1 VKGGATPVA
10 VLIALGTVAIALLT
24 GACAGPSYT
33 IVNDPFD
40 IAETTGAPDISA
52 IVDAGG
58 GDVTLEGP
66 LAMEASDGIAVI
78 GETLWIRGSSFGRQP
93 TVEVGGRPAAVL
105 GRTREG
111 GLVVRVPAGTPTGSQ
126 PVVVSNEIGKS
137 ERPIT
142 VRRYAAV
149 LAPGSG
155 QIGWAEVGVDGPIA
169 TGATPVPGAR
179 WLALSSDGRAAYV
192 AESRGGTLDVI
203 DLPAPGAPKVIY
215 KLELGNAGGPVLAL
229 CAAAR
234 AQLLAVVRAN
244 DVVLVDTSSPLHPA
258 RSEPRAFP
266 QAVRDARIAAADL
279 SPDGKLLAIATETG
293 NQVIILDLGPAGHTP
308 IASVLPIAPEVRESI
323 LADLAFAPAGD
334 TLWVLSGDTPRS
346 AVVGPEPTELRAV
359 RLTADSQTLVRLSAA
374 RVVEVPD
381 AAAPLRLGVG
391 RALPLASGAAIRLP
405 PERNTVFFAA
415 SAHAVGESRIFRVG
429 SEDAATVTVAS
440 PARVGRPDISPE
452 GRWLLAPAASPDGAV
467 RVLAMAIDG
476 RPAPAGATRPVDA
489 VAAVAG
495 EMPAAARPAPELRI
509 QP

>member
-1 VKGGATPVA
+1 VKLAATPVA
-10 VLIALGTVAIALLT
+10 VLIAFLAGS
-24 GACAGPSYT
+24 CAGPSFT
-33 IVNDPFD
+33 IVDDPFD

-58 GDVTLEGP
+58 GDVTLSGP
-66 LAMEASDGIAVI
+66 LAMEASDGVAVI

-105 GRTREG
+105 GRTRDG
-111 GLVVRVPAGTPTGSQ
+111 GLVVRVPAGAPTGSQ
-126 PVVVSNEIGKS
+126 AVVVSNEIGKS
-137 ERPIT
+137 ERPISI
-142 VRRYAAV
+142 RRYAAV

-155 QIGWAEVGVDGPIA
+155 QIGWTEVAADGPIA
-169 TGATPVPGAR
+169 AGATPVPGAR

-192 AESRGGTLDVI
+192 AEARGGTLDVI
-203 DLPAPGAPKVIY
+203 DLPAPGAPRVVY

-266 QAVRDARIAAADL
+266 QAVRDAKIAAADL
-279 SPDGKLLAIATETG
+279 SPDGKLLAIATEAG
-293 NQVIILDLGPAGHTP
+293 NQLVMLDLGVEGHTP
-308 IASVLPIAPEVRESI
+308 IASVLPFAPEIRESI

-346 AVVGPEPTELRAV
+346 AAVGPQPTELQAV
-359 RLTADSQTLVRLSAA
+359 RVVADSRTLVRLLAA
-374 RVVEVPD
+374 RSVEVAD
-381 AAAPLRLGVG
+381 AAHPVRLGVG

-415 SAHAVGESRIFRVG
+415 AVKASGGTGIFRVG
-429 SEDAATVTVAS
+429 SEDAATVTVDS
-440 PARVGRPDISPE
+440 PARVGRPDISPD

-489 VAAVAG
+489 VAAAAG
-495 EMPAAARPAPELRI
+495 EMPAADRPAPELRI